1 MMRQGAASVFMKSDF
16 RPCRFPFN
24 PSFPKKFLCKQCSDN
39 QWHWTCEGKRYSM
52 MLQTLLRSLLRWWLV
67 ELGTALLAFASG
79 SCEAVGWSLWG
90 SKALPTFRSFVFCV
104 SKIFEAWTYYEV
116 FIYIYIYIS
125 MTRMEVLVKLDPT
138 GIPRSL
144 STLSTL
150 SRWLALR
157 QMWTS
162 VGDYGQL

>member
-24 PSFPKKFLCKQCSDN
+24 PSFPKQFLCKQCSDN

-90 SKALPTFRSFVFCV
+90 SKALPRSDPLCFAFRRFL
-104 SKIFEAWTYYEV
+104 KPGRIMKYL
-116 FIYIYIYIS
+116 YIYIYFS

-138 GIPRSL
+138 GISRSL